1 MCGVGMSSTVA
12 DWRVVGHEWAVSFL
26 MAGLR
31 HGRTRH
37 AYLITGSQ
45 NIGKRTLAHS
55 FAAALNCTHD
65 EVEQRPCWTCRSCK
79 WVLSGNH
86 PDLIYAV
93 NDPVTG
99 AIRIDAVREVMR
111 QLALKPFIAR
121 FRVAIFDEFDRAA
134 PRTQDALLK
143 TVEEPPPHA
152 VILLM
157 AQRPEHILPTIRSRC
172 QALPL
177 RPAPTERVRQLLI
190 ARGASDD
197 QATLIARLSSG
208 RVGWAL
214 QALEQ
219 PEVLE
224 DRANIL
230 NLLSEAVRG
239 NRLTRFTIAE
249 TISAEASKDRDALRY
264 LLEMWQTYWRDVVLY
279 THDAPVKPCNTDRLV
294 EIQQWAQRIPREAA
308 LNALQATRRT
318 LYQTLE
324 TNANVRL
331 ALEALMLAYPRY

>member
-1 MCGVGMSSTVA
+1 MDA
-12 DWRVVGHEWAVSFL
+12 WRVVGHEWAVSFL
-26 MAGLR
+26 QAGLR

-37 AYLITGSQ
+37 AYLFTGPQ
-45 NIGKRTLAHS
+45 NIGKSTLAHS
-55 FAAALNCTHD
+55 FAAALSCTHED
-65 EVEQRPCWTCRSCK
+65 AEQRPCWACRSCK

-86 PDLIYAV
+86 PDLIYAE
-93 NDPVTG
+93 NDAVTG
-99 AIRIDAVREVMR
+99 AIRIDAAREVMR
-111 QLALKPFIAR
+111 QLALKPFVAR
-121 FRVAIFDEFDRAA
+121 YRVALFHEFDRAA

-143 TVEEPPPHA
+143 TLEEPPARA
-152 VILLM
+152 VILLV
-157 AQRPEHILPTIRSRC
+157 AQRAEPILPTIRSRC

-190 ARGASDD
+190 ERGVPDE

-224 DRANIL
+224 DRANLL

-239 NRLTRFTIAE
+239 NRLTRFNIAE
-249 TISAEASKDRDALRY
+249 TMSNAASKDRDALRY
-264 LLEMWQTYWRDVVLY
+264 ALELWQTYWRDVLLY
-279 THDAPVKPCNTDRLV
+279 AHDAPVKPCNTDRLV
-294 EIQQWAQRIPREAA
+294 EIQQWAQRIPRAAA
-308 LNALQATRRT
+308 LAALHATRRT

-324 TNANVRL
+324 TNANLRL

>member
-1 MCGVGMSSTVA
+1 MIHRGVYMG
-12 DWRVVGHEWAVSFL
+12 DWRVIGHEWAVDFL

-45 NIGKRTLAHS
+45 NIGKHTLVRS
-55 FAAALNCTHD
+55 FAAALNCTH
-65 EVEQRPCWTCRSCK
+65 EAAEQRPCWQCRSCK
-79 WVLSGNH
+79 WVVSGNH

-93 NDPVTG
+93 NDEITG
-99 AIRIDAVREVMR
+99 AIRIEAVREVIQ
-111 QLALKPFIAR
+111 QLALRPFIAR
-121 FRVAIFDEFDRAA
+121 YRVAIFDEFDRAA

-143 TVEEPPPHA
+143 TIEEPSPHA

-157 AQRPEHILPTIRSRC
+157 AQRSEHILPTIRSRC

-177 RPAPTERVRQLLI
+177 RPAPTERVRQLLVG
-190 ARGASDD
+190 RGAPDE
-197 QATLIARLSSG
+197 QAMLLARLSSG

-214 QALEQ
+214 QALEN
-219 PEVLE
+219 PDVLE
-224 DRANIL
+224 DRDNIL

-239 NRLTRFTIAE
+239 SRLKRFNIAE
-249 TISAEASKDRDALRY
+249 MISAQASKDRDALRY
-264 LLEMWQTYWRDVVLY
+264 LLEMWQTYWRDVVLHAY
-279 THDAPVKPCNTDRLV
+279 GALVKPCNTDRLV

-308 LNALQATRRT
+308 LQALQATRRT
-318 LYQTLE
+318 LYVTLE
-324 TNANVRL
+324 TNASVRL